1 MNISDEKIAEILV
14 KGSYLE
20 KSDIDNAY
28 KNIGANNEN
37 LVSALLNL
45 GLLNKDLLG
54 QAIAEYFNVSYSD
67 LNSFIPDRDQVL
79 LIPEEIAK
87 KFNVVIFREDKNE
100 IIISTDN
107 PSAKDLVEE
116 LKKIFG
122 NKEIK
127 ITYSLEEDILN
138 TFVYYRK
145 PLDTRFT
152 DLLKKDSGAAPQ
164 IVEEIFRDALI
175 YKATDI
181 HFEPEID
188 EVVIRFRVD
197 GLMYE
202 AGRLQK
208 KYYGN
213 IINRIKVL
221 SSLKIDEHYKPQDGA
236 IRFKIDNRNIDLRI
250 SIIPTIEGEKI
261 VIRVLAEYVK
271 SFSLTD
277 IGLSERD
284 KNIVL
289 KSINKPVGMIIIA
302 GPTGSGKTT
311 TLYSFLRTLNNPS
324 VNITTIE
331 DPVEYRIS
339 GINQIQVDRI
349 NEVTFANGLRSVV
362 RQDPDI
368 ILVGEIRDKETAE
381 LSVNAALT
389 GHLLLSTF
397 HANDSATVIP
407 RLIDMGAEPFLLAS
421 TIELVVSQRLVRK
434 LCENCRHSETLTRE
448 KFIKQVKD
456 GEKFIGPRKSINI
469 YEGKGCPS
477 CNGTG
482 YKGRTSI
489 YEIIQMTRELKELIL
504 NNPSSI
510 EIWKTARA
518 QGVRSMFE
526 DGVEKVLQGVTSIE
540 ELKRV
545 APPDEF

>member
-1 MNISDEKIAEILV
+1 MNISDEKIAEILM

-20 KSDIDNAY
+20 KSDIDSAY
-28 KNIGANNEN
+28 KKIGSNNAS
-37 LVSALLNL
+37 LIDVLLNL

-54 QAIAEYFNVSYSD
+54 QAIAEYFNVPYSD
-67 LNSFIPDRDQVL
+67 LNSFNPDRDQVL
-79 LIPEEIAK
+79 LIPEHIAK
-87 KFNVVIFREDKNE
+87 KFNVVIFKEEKSE
-100 IIISTDN
+100 IVISTDN
-107 PSAKDLVEE
+107 PSAKGLTEE
-116 LKKIFG
+116 LEKIFG
-122 NKEIK
+122 NKKIK

-145 PLDTRFT
+145 PLETRFT
-152 DLLKKDSGAAPQ
+152 DLLKKDSSAAPQ

-181 HFEPEID
+181 HFEPEIE

-197 GLMYE
+197 GILYE

-250 SIIPTIEGEKI
+250 SIVPTIEGEKI

-289 KSINKPVGMIIIA
+289 TSINKPVGMIIIA

-331 DPVEYRIS
+331 DPVEYRIP
-339 GINQIQVDRI
+339 GINQIQVDRV
-349 NEVTFANGLRSVV
+349 NDVNFANGLRSVV

-368 ILVGEIRDKETAE
+368 ILVGEIRDTETVE

-397 HANDSATVIP
+397 HANDSATVVP

-421 TIELVVSQRLVRK
+421 TIELIVSQRLVRK

-448 KFIKQVKD
+448 NFIKKVKD
-456 GEKFIGPRKSINI
+456 GEKFIGTRKNINI
-469 YEGKGCPS
+469 YEGKGCPA

-489 YEIIQMTRELKELIL
+489 YEIIQMTKELKELVL
-504 NNPSSI
+504 KNPSSI
-510 EIWKTARA
+510 EIWKIARE

-526 DGVEKVLQGVTSIE
+526 DGVEKVLQGITSIE

-545 APPDEF
+545 APQDEL